1 MLRISDLN
9 IKVGGRQILENV
21 SLELPR
27 GQKKLL
33 MGPNGSGK
41 STLVR
46 ALLGDAK
53 FEVTT
58 GKIVM
63 ANGKKKNLLKMNVA
77 KRAENGLFIG
87 FQHPAEIP
95 GVSFSEL
102 LFFSHRKLSR
112 DQNVAFEAFYERLED
127 FCDELDIEKKLLNR
141 SVNEDLSGGEKKK
154 MELLQM
160 VSLDPDYVVLDEPDS
175 GMDADSVQ
183 MIPKAVEMI
192 EEDTAILVIS
202 HNAENLGINDFNEVL
217 IMKRGEIVER
227 GGAELIGK
235 VSKSGYEEF

>member
-1 MLRISDLN
+1 MLRISDLTL
-9 IKVGGRQILENV
+9 KVDGKQILKNV

-46 ALLGDAK
+46 ALLGDEK
-53 FEVTT
+53 LEVTT
-58 GKIVM
+58 GEMVIE
-63 ANGKKKNLLKMNVA
+63 NGKKKNLLKMNVA
-77 KRAENGLFIG
+77 KRAEKGLFIG

-95 GVSFSEL
+95 GVSFSDL
-102 LFFSHRKLSR
+102 LFFSYRKLSQ
-112 DQNVAFEAFYERLED
+112 DKNVDFEAFYERLED
-127 FCDELDIEKKLLNR
+127 LCDELNIEKKLLTR

-183 MIPKAVEMI
+183 MIPKAIEMVK
-192 EEDTAILVIS
+192 EDSGILVIS
-202 HNAENLGINDFNEVL
+202 HNAENLGIKDFDEVL
-217 IMKRGEIVER
+217 IMKRGKIVER
-227 GGAELIGK
+227 GGGELISK